1 MITPGSPLIPCS
13 SLQESLRKVYRNKG
27 LWARAVDSTFLISQA
42 DSGSPISLGNL
53 DGHVYLVEPG
63 CPLPQ
68 TPRPKVKSPQDDKVS
83 GVECD
88 PISLPSRRRALPEI
102 GQVQRQT
109 STCRIA
115 LMIPSHCPLAP
126 RCCQQSQRI
135 GQHGPGLP
143 FGRPTDRRHTRTRAH
158 PEYHLD
164 VSMPRTGQLTRQR
177 ASWL

>member
-68 TPRPKVKSPQDDKVS
+68 TPRPKVKSPQDDRSRESSATLSVCLP
-83 GVECD
+83 GAV
-88 PISLPSRRRALPEI
+88 PSLRSDKFNVKP
-102 GQVQRQT
+102 
-109 STCRIA
+109 
-115 LMIPSHCPLAP
+115 
-126 RCCQQSQRI
+126 
-135 GQHGPGLP
+135 QHVGL
-143 FGRPTDRRHTRTRAH
+143 
-158 PEYHLD
+158 L
-164 VSMPRTGQLTRQR
+164 
-177 ASWL
+177 